1 MTEKKSEA
9 MAGAFLEEANT
20 QQWSEDVQRITQ
32 ALESDM
38 PFCFTILGM
47 FRRHQKK
54 VMSNFKLSRNS
65 VKLGDLPQKLVEQ
78 ILRLKLGQF
87 ELHELSKKMVDAD
100 KSGQRQICLWLL
112 KRNNACELPVKE
124 MLVKNVTSLCLKKMS
139 KKRVKVLQRYLE
151 AQCVPSVNLNF
162 NTVLG
167 EFGFVSK
174 DIDSESDPISAI
186 VHWDTKQS
194 VRLPYKAEFDRCEM
208 KLWQITQMVAHARR
222 A

>member
-32 ALESDM
+32 ALESDR
-38 PFCFTILGM
+38 PFCLTILGM

-100 KSGQRQICLWLL
+100 KSGQRQIFC
-112 KRNNACELPVKE
+112 
-124 MLVKNVTSLCLKKMS
+124 
-139 KKRVKVLQRYLE
+139 
-151 AQCVPSVNLNF
+151 
-162 NTVLG
+162 
-167 EFGFVSK
+167 GF
-174 DIDSESDPISAI
+174 
-186 VHWDTKQS
+186 
-194 VRLPYKAEFDRCEM
+194 
-208 KLWQITQMVAHARR
+208 
-222 A
+222 